1 MLYTKLNLSTFH
13 LVINHVN
20 NNQCHFNTSY
30 DNHNSAILFHTAVAE
45 ISIYSDEADFL
56 FPGNA
61 TTEGYSTEIYPMN
74 LPDIK
79 KKTCIDFSSNE
90 HHKTHLHISS
100 HTVNVSE
107 KIRKI
112 ARKTKTNQTLTHFA
126 FSIWNSS
133 WSRLCSITTFSAVSW
148 PSSSHCLARAS

>member
-13 LVINHVN
+13 LIINHVN

-79 KKTCIDFSSNE
+79 KKPVS
-90 HHKTHLHISS
+90 IS
-100 HTVNVSE
+100 VQ
-107 KIRKI
+107 
-112 ARKTKTNQTLTHFA
+112 TNTIKLTYIFQA
-126 FSIWNSS
+126 TPLTS
-133 WSRLCSITTFSAVSW
+133 
-148 PSSSHCLARAS
+148 PKK